1 MLVGLFNANV
11 VLKFFLTA
19 VIYQNP
25 TLFPDTVVMET
36 VQRHVGA
43 ARRRGCSLAHT
54 GAHLQSKVAECIC
67 ERRAQKGD
75 AGEFWTRRGAAP
87 ARVNGGESE
96 FSLVINRFA
105 AGAMRK
111 MSGKLMLCV
120 LLLFITLSWAED
132 AKMSGKTH
140 NNTGKAGL
148 FYDVKYLLLLSLIS
162 TLLLLYYY
170 Y

>member
-1 MLVGLFNANV
+1 MR
-11 VLKFFLTA
+11 
-19 VIYQNP
+19 
-25 TLFPDTVVMET
+25 DE
-36 VQRHVGA
+36 
-43 ARRRGCSLAHT
+43 
-54 GAHLQSKVAECIC
+54 
-67 ERRAQKGD
+67 D

-87 ARVNGGESE
+87 ARVNAGEGE

-140 NNTGKAGL
+140 NNTGKGGL
-148 FYDVKYLLLLSLIS
+148 FYDVKS
-162 TLLLLYYY
+162 
-170 Y
+170 